1 MRLRAGLTDY
11 VMERVARHGRRRAAE
26 LREVA
31 KTLEELGLSNYLPTA
46 IAKHQDLVADLEL
59 STHFS
64 GDIPKNLTLLAT
76 AMREG
81 QKQK

>member
-1 MRLRAGLTDY
+1 MCIRLCAKL
-11 VMERVARHGRRRAAE
+11 VQAGRRRAAE

-46 IAKHQDLVADLEL
+46 IAQHQHMVADLNIAEQ
-59 STHFS
+59 FS
-64 GDIPKNLTLLAT
+64 DDIPQNRERLVS

-81 QKQK
+81 QTSRASH